1 MTSTNVVLLILKST
15 MTDRFEILENAMDLH
30 LVLVYPDLVS
40 HKNTISKKNFA
51 VILCPAT
58 QNTTFKIF

>member
-1 MTSTNVVLLILKST
+1 

-40 HKNTISKKNFA
+40 HKNTISKKK
-51 VILCPAT
+51 LCCYFMPSHT
-58 QNTTFKIF
+58 EYYI